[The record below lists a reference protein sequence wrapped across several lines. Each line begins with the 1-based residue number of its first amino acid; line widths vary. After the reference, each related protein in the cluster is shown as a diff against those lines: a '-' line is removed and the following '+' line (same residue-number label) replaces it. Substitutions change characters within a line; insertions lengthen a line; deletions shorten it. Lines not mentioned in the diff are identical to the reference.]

1 MQGITHTRARLG
13 SSESGTGWP
22 GVVGRP
28 DMANLGSDGSA
39 QISDTYSGEK
49 QIFSSLCDDVTVLNS
64 QTELFHGLDTFDMNE
79 VLLIIQA

>member
-1 MQGITHTRARLG
+1 
-13 SSESGTGWP
+13 
-22 GVVGRP
+22 
-28 DMANLGSDGSA
+28 MANLGSDGSA